1 MTTSAGLYRYDIN
14 DIVEVHGFYKRV
26 PRLAFVRK
34 GRDMVNLTGEKLHS
48 SQVGQAAE
56 LAGRELALVNLQVQ
70 LIPDNDKMH
79 YDLLI
84 GCEDGIGVFEQE
96 FADAFDRHLAEINI
110 EYAHKR
116 RSRRLGRPR
125 PWPMKPGWARRLRR
139 RDIEESGKRDTQYK
153 WPMIRMQWDNETRA
167 EVLRHPDD

>member
-1 MTTSAGLYRYDIN
+1 
-14 DIVEVHGFYKRV
+14 
-26 PRLAFVRK
+26 
-34 GRDMVNLTGEKLHS
+34 
-48 SQVGQAAE
+48 
-56 LAGRELALVNLQVQ
+56 
-70 LIPDNDKMH
+70 MH
-79 YDLLI
+79 YDLLVE
-84 GCEDGIGVFEQE
+84 CEDGIGVVEQE

-125 PWPMKPGWARRLRR
+125 PWPMKSGWARRRRR

-167 EVLRHPDD
+167 EVLSHPDD

>member
-1 MTTSAGLYRYDIN
+1 
-14 DIVEVHGFYKRV
+14 
-26 PRLAFVRK
+26 
-34 GRDMVNLTGEKLHS
+34 
-48 SQVGQAAE
+48 
-56 LAGRELALVNLQVQ
+56 
-70 LIPDNDKMH
+70 MH
-79 YDLLI
+79 YDLLV

-125 PWPMKPGWARRLRR
+125 PWPMKSGWARRLRR

-167 EVLRHPDD
+167 EVLRHSDD